1 MFTKSKIAVVTLVT
15 GLTFASSAQAN
26 EVSLE
31 QLVSAMMT
39 QAINTTQQELRY
51 NIEEAVLTA
60 TNMLSLNEEKTYVA
74 KVTITDLDSA
84 EQPKD
89 KAE

>member
-1 MFTKSKIAVVTLVT
+1 
-15 GLTFASSAQAN
+15 
-26 EVSLE
+26 
-31 QLVSAMMT
+31 MMT

-51 NIEEAVLTA
+51 KLEEAVLTA
-60 TNMLSLNEEKTYVA
+60 TNALSLNEEKTYFA
-74 KVTITDLDSA
+74 KVTITDLESA

>member
-1 MFTKSKIAVVTLVT
+1 MFTKSKIAVVTLVA

-51 NIEEAVLTA
+51 KLEEAVLTA
-60 TNMLSLNEEKTYVA
+60 TNALSLNEEKTYFA
-74 KVTITDLDSA
+74 KVTITDLESA

>member
-1 MFTKSKIAVVTLVT
+1 MFTQSKIAAATLIT
-15 GLTFASSAQAN
+15 GLTFAGNAQAS
-26 EVSLE
+26 EVTLE

-39 QAINTTQQELRY
+39 QALSTTRQELRY

-60 TNMLSLNEEKTYVA
+60 TNALSLDEQKTYFA
-74 KVTITDLDSA
+74 KVTISDL
-84 EQPKD
+84 ETVVPPKN

>member
-1 MFTKSKIAVVTLVT
+1 MFTKSKIAVVTLIA
-15 GLTFASSAQAN
+15 GLSFAGTVDAN

-31 QLVSAMMT
+31 QFVSALMT

-60 TNMLSLNEEKTYVA
+60 TNALSLNEQKTYFA
-74 KVTITDLDSA
+74 KVTITDLESA